1 MRAWTGK
8 THILRG
14 WRIVFLRS
22 PCVLSARKTMLQ
34 LPGGWGK
41 PVLKVS
47 TKKIAVSAAAMCVG
61 CVRKPTHPHTHT
73 CDTHTHTSMCS
84 FPFPHTC
91 DPASIA
97 SIRLVWPFPSACPT
111 AHIERI
117 LDVSV
122 TPPTPPAGPL
132 CTGPCIALRTH
143 PYPPCTMWL
152 GRGNLCTLPQSAVR
166 SPLPHPPQSAP

>member
-47 TKKIAVSAAAMCVG
+47 TKKIAVSAVAVNQAM
-61 CVRKPTHPHTHT
+61 
-73 CDTHTHTSMCS
+73 D
-84 FPFPHTC
+84 
-91 DPASIA
+91 
-97 SIRLVWPFPSACPT
+97 
-111 AHIERI
+111 
-117 LDVSV
+117 
-122 TPPTPPAGPL
+122 
-132 CTGPCIALRTH
+132 
-143 PYPPCTMWL
+143 
-152 GRGNLCTLPQSAVR
+152 VR
-166 SPLPHPPQSAP
+166 SRHVTEVSE